1 MFPKG
6 HILLVKSVLAVGIRC
21 FKSIRSFE
29 NEQKVRLK
37 KSKNSLTFLSVV
49 LSMLVMLS
57 RSESRLPD
65 ACPSLDMSGL
75 WDSSYIE
82 RLPPTDSLALSFVGL
97 GFLLRPLSKDPRTKV
112 SKTVQDD
119 LTAFLKISKLFLE
132 TVISALTVVSSA
144 SMLCGKPNKLALMPS
159 GF

>member
-6 HILLVKSVLAVGIRC
+6 LILLLISDLAVGIRC

-37 KSKNSLTFLSVV
+37 KSKNSLIFLSVV
-49 LSMLVMLS
+49 LSILVMLS

-75 WDSSYIE
+75 WNSSYIE

-97 GFLLRPLSKDPRTKV
+97 GFLLRLLPKR
-112 SKTVQDD
+112 
-119 LTAFLKISKLFLE
+119 
-132 TVISALTVVSSA
+132 
-144 SMLCGKPNKLALMPS
+144 PS
-159 GF
+159 YESFEDCLR